1 MSAITP
7 VKNPKK
13 GAVDIFLDGIERVCN
28 KLPPPAILFFWLFLI
43 VGVLGAI
50 FTLAGVTM
58 INPSTKESL
67 VSQNLFSAT
76 GVQWLL
82 DNLIKNFTGFAPLGL
97 VIAMTLAI
105 GMCEESG
112 MILAM
117 LRNSLRNVPPVIVPY
132 VIAFVGTVGNIASDT
147 AMVIIPP
154 MAAIIYMGVHK
165 HPIVGMICGY
175 AGAQA
180 GFTANLMI
188 AGTDSLLQGLTNEA
202 IKGYS
207 DTIAFT
213 VDVTCN
219 WFFMFAS
226 TFLCSI
232 VIGMTCEYLVEP
244 RFVKFVGAGD
254 GKLEEV
260 SPLEKK
266 GLNVAG
272 IAALLYL
279 AVILLGFFFGPL
291 AKVGEDGSRAF
302 VGSPLLNGLIPIL
315 FFFFSICGLAYGF
328 TTKSFKNTTDV
339 NKAMV
344 KQMSAM
350 GGYVIFCFFCGQFNA
365 LFNWT
370 KLGTMLA
377 ISGAEF
383 LQKIKMPNIVL
394 FVLFILFV
402 AFVNLFISS
411 GSAKWAIFAPIFVP
425 MFMLLENPIHPGFT
439 QLMYRLGDSPS
450 NCFTPT
456 SPYIWMVLSLAQ
468 VKYDKDI
475 KIGTLVSN
483 LIPIAVILQVIWIV
497 FFIIW
502 YLLGIPI
509 GPGVTAPLPAGI
521 MPG

>member
-1 MSAITP
+1 MSASTP
-7 VKNPKK
+7 AAQKK
-13 GAVDIFLDGIERVCN
+13 SAVDRFLDGIERVCN
-28 KLPPPAILFFWLFLI
+28 KLPPPAILFVYLFMI
-43 VGVLGAI
+43 VAVIGAI
-50 FTLAGVTM
+50 FTVTGVSM
-58 INPSTKESL
+58 VNPASKEAV

-76 GVQWLL
+76 GLQWLL

-97 VIAMTLAI
+97 VITMTLAI

-117 LRNSLRNVPPVIVPY
+117 LRNSLRNVPAAIVPY
-132 VIAFVGTVGNIASDT
+132 AIAFVGTVGNIASDT

-154 MAAIIYMGVHK
+154 MAAIIYLGVHK
-165 HPIVGMICGY
+165 HPVVGMIAGY

-202 IKGYS
+202 IKGFMPDS
-207 DTIAFT
+207 KFV

-219 WFFMFAS
+219 WFFMFMS
-226 TFLCSI
+226 TFLCSL
-232 VIGMTCEYLVEP
+232 VIGLTCEKLIEP
-244 RFVKFVGAGD
+244 RFGKYEGEGG

-260 SPLEKK
+260 TPLEKK
-266 GLNVAG
+266 GLNAAG

-279 AVILLGFFFGPL
+279 ALVLVGFFFGPL

-302 VGSPLLNGLIPIL
+302 VGSPLLKGLIPIL
-315 FFFFSICGLAYGF
+315 FFFFSIPGLVYGYA
-328 TTKSFKNTTDV
+328 TKKFKNTTDV

-350 GGYVIFCFFCGQFNA
+350 GGYVTFCFFCGQFNS

-377 ISGAEF
+377 ISGADF
-383 LQKIKMPNIVL
+383 LSKVQLPPVIM
-394 FVLFILFV
+394 FVLFILLC
-402 AFVNLFISS
+402 AFVNLFVSS

-425 MFMLLENPIHPGFT
+425 MFMLLNIHPGFT

-450 NCFTPT
+450 NCFTPM
-456 SPYIWMVLSLAQ
+456 SPYIWMVLSVAQ
-468 VKYDKDI
+468 AKYEKDI

-483 LIPIAVILQVIWIV
+483 LIPIAIILQIVWIV

-502 YLLGIPI
+502 YLTGLPI
-509 GPGVTAPLPAGI
+509 GPGVTAVLPAGVL
-521 MPG
+521 